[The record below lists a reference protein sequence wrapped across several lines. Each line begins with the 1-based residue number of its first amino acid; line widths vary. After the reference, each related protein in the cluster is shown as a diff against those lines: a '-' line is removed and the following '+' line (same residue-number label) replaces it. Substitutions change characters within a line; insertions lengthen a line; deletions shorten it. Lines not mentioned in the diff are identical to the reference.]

1 MSDEQSIRWIAGF
14 WRRIGA
20 LTIDS
25 ILLAVVGLL
34 IGFTIKEQLVEMG
47 SWGRLIG
54 FVIALSYFGLMNS
67 KLNNGQT
74 LGKKLLKVRVV
85 NFDNQTI
92 SIPRSFLRYS
102 ILAVPFFL
110 NNAHFSN
117 ELMFS
122 FWIYPL
128 TLIIF
133 GGVFSAT
140 YLYLFNRVTRQSIH
154 DLAVGTFV
162 VNASVDRQEPGSVW
176 KPHLYVVGALFL
188 LAAIVPA
195 VTSQLVDT
203 EPFKEMLAT
212 QSELISSPQVTYA
225 TVAVTTKAFVSA
237 REGESTTHSV
247 DAKIFLAED
256 LVNSEELAREFGEII
271 LRQYP
276 NAMTKDVVNISLV
289 YGFDIGIASQWVAR
303 NYSFKPAELQALE

>member
-128 TLIIF
+128 TLILF

-212 QSELISSPQVTYA
+212 QTELISSPQVTYA
-225 TVAVTTKAFVSA
+225 TVAVTMKAFVSA

-289 YGFDIGIASQWVAR
+289 YGFDIGIASQWITR